1 MDSSR
6 LILTIWCCL
15 ACTQGLVHQHSSPS
29 RMWPLWPEIVL
40 FPSYQQCT
48 QRLYLQPLCRT
59 GTEPMALLCIAGKS
73 TATVL
78 QWQLTGLTSS
88 FKKKKRLVS
97 LPKHFLFS
105 EWWWSHEFV
114 QFHMLKP
121 KAAVINK
128 KTSNGQRSART
139 RRAAMLYAMPVHGK
153 PTCKWLTHWFRS
165 QAKHS
170 THCHVHWI
178 YFFGCPLLPSSWKM
192 HGSSVWFTM

>member
-1 MDSSR
+1 MHSRFGTPAFLPQQNVATMAGNRAVPKLPTMYPEALSSTLVQDWNR
-6 LILTIWCCL
+6 TYGTTVHSRQIALLLRYSDNW
-15 ACTQGLVHQHSSPS
+15 QGLQ
-29 RMWPLWPEIVL
+29 VL
-40 FPSYQQCT
+40 
-48 QRLYLQPLCRT
+48 L
-59 GTEPMALLCIAGKS
+59 I
-73 TATVL
+73 
-78 QWQLTGLTSS
+78 
-88 FKKKKRLVS
+88 KKKKRLVS

-139 RRAAMLYAMPVHGK
+139 RQAAMLYAMPVHGK

-170 THCHVHWI
+170 THCHVHWM